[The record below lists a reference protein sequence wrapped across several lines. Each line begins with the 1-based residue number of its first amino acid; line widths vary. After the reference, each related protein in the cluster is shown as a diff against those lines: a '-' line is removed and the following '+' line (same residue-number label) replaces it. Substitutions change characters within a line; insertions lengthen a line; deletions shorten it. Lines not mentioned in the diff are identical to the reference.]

1 MTIYFLHPEL
11 TIDSTDNAIQFYEKC
26 LEELLEH
33 VDAVPLLKI
42 RALRSTQL
50 NNDDSIIFFN
60 RCDQEY
66 SEALISFFQDSC
78 EYTVD
83 VFPIAIDKDYR
94 IPPQCFEKIQTFD
107 IIENLRHRSLTK
119 ENLAT
124 VAYALAR
131 NVIAKLQPTLAKD
144 RMRLF
149 ISHRRLDG
157 EEIASSLCA
166 ELRKRSENTFRDL
179 IDIHVGEDAQ
189 EIIESRLRNSDA
201 VIFIDTPKSGESKWI
216 AKEIQIA
223 LSMNLP
229 IVWIKIGVS
238 EGRKSLTV
246 RPYDQPHYT
255 FSDIDPLTG
264 SFRPEM
270 VDEFIRKAFH
280 LSREQAIIV
289 FDQIRK
295 LRMLAKLHGIQLE
308 EINRKNMLFRI
319 QFPRAGF
326 RYNQKPMTHLIQIFG
341 RYPGPTDTE
350 QIDPLVRSY
359 GYDPHPLYGP
369 YYDSTLLLA
378 PIQGQEECAVLGE
391 HNYVDS
397 FDEYLYSMEKYLSI
411 PKMNKTKKAVII
423 SGAFP
428 DCEPGY
434 QQYLLNALHSFTQVF
449 LDIGATVI
457 FGGHPTFQHLIFDM
471 AKRRRPKDYI
481 ESIKLYISKLYVPDI
496 LVEEMQKQSTVF
508 AIDAEND
515 RESSL
520 TRMRE
525 NMIND
530 ADAVGLI
537 VLGGK
542 IHVGGHIPGVD
553 EEIELAKKRKLPIF
567 LIGSVGGRSSELATE
582 YKNNAWKDINNGLS
596 NQSNEQLLTS
606 LDYRVLAKQVAEHL
620 KL

>member
-1 MTIYFLHPEL
+1 MTIYFLHPSF
-11 TIDSTDNAIQFYEKC
+11 TIESTDNAIRFYSNC
-26 LEELLEH
+26 LEELQEH
-33 VDAVPLLKI
+33 IDAVPLLKMG
-42 RALRSTQL
+42 ALRTTQL
-50 NNDDSIIFFN
+50 DKDDSIIFFN

-66 SEALISFFQDSC
+66 SEALKSFFQDFC
-78 EYTVD
+78 ENSVD

-94 IPPQCFEKIQTFD
+94 VPPECFEKVQTFD
-107 IIENLRHRSLTK
+107 VIENLRHRSLTE
-119 ENLAT
+119 ENIAT
-124 VAYALAR
+124 VAFSFAR
-131 NVIAKLQPTLAKD
+131 NIIAKIQPTLAKD
-144 RMRLF
+144 RMQLF

-157 EEIASSLCA
+157 EEIAANLCS

-189 EIIESRLRNSDA
+189 EIIESKLRTSDA

-229 IVWIKIGVS
+229 IVWIKVGEN
-238 EGRKSLTV
+238 EGRKPLTV
-246 RPYDQPHYT
+246 RPYDQPHYM
-255 FSDIDPLTG
+255 FNDFDPLTG
-264 SFRPEM
+264 RFRPEM

-295 LRMLAKLHGIQLE
+295 LRMLAKIHGIQLE

-326 RYNQKPMTHLIQIFG
+326 RYNQKPMTHLIQVFG
-341 RYPGPTDTE
+341 RYPGLTDTE

-378 PIQGQEECAVLGE
+378 PIQGQEECAVSGE
-391 HNYVDS
+391 HNYIDS
-397 FDEYLYSMEKYLSI
+397 FDEYLHSMENYLTVPQI
-411 PKMNKTKKAVII
+411 NKTKKAVII

-428 DCEPGY
+428 DCEPEY
-434 QQYLLNALHSFTQVF
+434 QQYLLNALHSFVQVI
-449 LDIGATVI
+449 LDRGATVI

-496 LVEEMQKQSTVF
+496 LVEELREQSTVF
-508 AIDAEND
+508 AIDAEKD
-515 RESSL
+515 
-520 TRMRE
+520 
-525 NMIND
+525 
-530 ADAVGLI
+530 
-537 VLGGK
+537 
-542 IHVGGHIPGVD
+542 PGID

-582 YKNNAWKDINNGLS
+582 HKKNEWKDIKNGLS
-596 NQSNEQLLTS
+596 HQSNEQLLTS
-606 LDYRVLAKQVAEHL
+606 LDYRVLAKQVADQLEL
-620 KL
+620 